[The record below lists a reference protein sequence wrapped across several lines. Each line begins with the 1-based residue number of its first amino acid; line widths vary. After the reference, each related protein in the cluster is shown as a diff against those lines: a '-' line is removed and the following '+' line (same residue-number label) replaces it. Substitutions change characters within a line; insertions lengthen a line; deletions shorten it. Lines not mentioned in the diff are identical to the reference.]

1 MHLAGSA
8 FDSDE
13 WVHRIAGAPKLEFA
27 KKQGN
32 KEGNGKK
39 NDKLKFATRMKRA
52 NPDIEKK
59 DSTPAT
65 SSTATSSTANTPLR
79 RSSRQPSKRAK
90 LSHED
95 STVKEDDS
103 QLQTPAT
110 HGKPNGQSPIDLG
123 KPYQPVGLAH
133 NQTGIKDQTR
143 SNNQA
148 QVNHRSQGFSQGH
161 SRGNNQAQFTNYAQN
176 NNQAQVPLGQGYY
189 HAPEAS

>member
-13 WVHRIAGAPKLEFA
+13 WVDRIAAAPNLEFA

-39 NDKLKFATRMKRA
+39 NDKLKFATRIKRA
-52 NPDIEKK
+52 NPDVEKK

-65 SSTATSSTANTPLR
+65 SGTANTTLR
-79 RSSRQPSKRAK
+79 RSSRRGSKRTK
-90 LSHED
+90 LSYDE
-95 STVKEDDS
+95 STAKEDDS
-103 QLQTPAT
+103 QLQTPAN
-110 HGKPNGQSPIDLG
+110 HGKPNRQSPIDLY
-123 KPYQPVGLAH
+123 KPYQAVGLAY

-148 QVNHRSQGFSQGH
+148 RVSHHSQGRSQGH
-161 SRGNNQAQFTNYAQN
+161 SNGHSRGSEQAQFTNNAQN
-176 NNQAQVPLGQGYY
+176 NNQVQVPMGQAYC